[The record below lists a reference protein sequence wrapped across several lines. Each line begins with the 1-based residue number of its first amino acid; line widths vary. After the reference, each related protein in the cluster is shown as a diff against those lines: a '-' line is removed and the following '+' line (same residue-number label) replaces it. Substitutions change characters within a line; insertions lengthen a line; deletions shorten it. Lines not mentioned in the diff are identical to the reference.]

1 MHILINRDGHHMGP
15 FTHDQAC
22 HMLAE
27 GKLQAW
33 DLCWQNGSRDWITLD
48 KIPGVSEK
56 TDALRQQRRAE
67 AIAAAKAAAE
77 GGPAQPNP
85 QFVATPGSGNTHTYD
100 PGPVPQSPRNWMRIG
115 VWTGVVVTL
124 ITALVVWMFFLNE
137 DVLIENIERRADNL
151 TYVKGEII
159 PYTGV
164 VYQYFDDDS
173 LWETVNYIE
182 GLREGERTVWHING
196 TVALNETY
204 QSGHLIIAASFNFQ
218 GVPSGNYESGRGK
231 LTLYFNH
238 SGTRNEELEYEGGQI
253 SKRTIWD
260 HNGNLIAM
268 IPPTLPPNMAEYT
281 GPTLPGASLPGAT
294 EPVAPAPVT
303 PTITIPPVATTNAL
317 PTNTNVVVV
326 NPKIP
331 DPNSRGRLT
340 EWRYSVDNRATAR
353 NIRNR
358 IDLLYLGKQY
368 TAVYEFFG
376 WPDEDRGA
384 DWVYKG
390 LTVKNIS
397 SGGYFSRITFRYR
410 NGTVIKIIAEP

>member
-1 MHILINRDGHHMGP
+1 
-15 FTHDQAC
+15 
-22 HMLAE
+22 
-27 GKLQAW
+27 
-33 DLCWQNGSRDWITLD
+33 LCWQNGSRDWITLD

-85 QFVATPGSGNTHTYD
+85 QFVATPDSGNTHTYD

-218 GVPSGNYESGRGK
+218 GVPSGNYEGGRGK

-268 IPPTLPPNMAEYT
+268 IPPKLPPNMANYT

-303 PTITIPPVATTNAL
+303 PTITIPPVATTNTP

>member
-15 FTHDQAC
+15 FSHDQAC

-85 QFVATPGSGNTHTYD
+85 QFVATLGSGNTHTYD

-281 GPTLPGASLPGAT
+281 SPTLPGASLPGAT
-294 EPVAPAPVT
+294 EPVAP
-303 PTITIPPVATTNAL
+303 TITIPPVATTNTP

-358 IDLLYLGKQY
+358 IDLIYLGKQY